1 MHMRNARCPARQ
13 FIDNEVAKL
22 LQKEVIRL
30 SEPEAEGQV
39 ISPISVRE
47 KKGGSHRIILNLKL
61 WMTKWNTKHSKWKLL
76 NLAFHFVIQSLKVP
90 LVLDSHTC
98 TILIAQNDQIDTQCR
113 LYNTH
118 VFVIRKLMEFTWSQ
132 MSPSSSVFQHRI
144 HKQMCVQSLCWHRT
158 FYSMGQPR

>member
-47 KKGGSHRIILNLKL
+47 KKGGSHRIILNLKAL
-61 WMTKWNTKHSKWKLL
+61 NDKVEYQTFKMETAQFGIPLCHSE
-76 NLAFHFVIQSLKVP
+76 P
-90 LVLDSHTC
+90 
-98 TILIAQNDQIDTQCR
+98 
-113 LYNTH
+113 
-118 VFVIRKLMEFTWSQ
+118 
-132 MSPSSSVFQHRI
+132 
-144 HKQMCVQSLCWHRT
+144 
-158 FYSMGQPR
+158 